1 MRLWSVVVLL
11 LVLTACSDTGTV
23 SSDAVAQPTPS
34 PTPAIGKEAAAAA
47 VQSYM
52 KSVNRANGDLDP
64 ELSAKVET
72 GSARRIHAAQYKVY
86 KRNDLHYPVIEY
98 DAGVAAAPRFIGYPR
113 WFFAA
118 ATDKGSSPAT
128 RDLLVF
134 VQQSKG
140 APWRVAY
147 APYSRTTTGPLAPGV
162 DVDDA
167 PRLVALGDKG
177 LVVPPNRLA
186 TSFAGLLTS
195 GSAGSLFAPGRLI
208 TTTRESLLENR
219 QAFGQ
224 NGWTGTSRA
233 VPAPSPVY
241 AVRTKAG
248 GALVWFALDLRHS
261 YKAGAAAAQM
271 TWKTAYGDLHRGFG
285 VPSAVRSKIERVERT
300 EVIAYIPP
308 KGKGRIQLIGSR
320 WFPLSVTGS

>member
-11 LVLTACSDTGTV
+11 LVLTACSDTG
-23 SSDAVAQPTPS
+23 SAASDAVSQPTPS
-34 PTPAIGKEAAAAA
+34 ATPAIGKEAAAAA
-47 VQSYM
+47 VRSYVE
-52 KSVNRANGDLDP
+52 SVNKANGDLDP
-64 ELSAKVET
+64 ELSAKIET
-72 GSARRIHAAQYKVY
+72 GSARQIHAAQYKVY

-140 APWRVAY
+140 TPWRVAY

-167 PRLVALGDKG
+167 PRLVAPGDKG

-186 TSFAGLLTS
+186 TSLAGLLTS
-195 GSAGSLFAPGRLI
+195 GSAAGLYAPGRLI
-208 TTTRESLLENR
+208 TTTRESLSENR

-241 AVRTKAG
+241 AVRTKSG

-261 YKAGAAAAQM
+261 YKAGASAAEM

-285 VPSAVRSKIERVERT
+285 VPSAVRSRIERVERT
-300 EVIAYIPP
+300 EVVAYVPP